1 MLLAVTIG
9 LQPADDVERYFRDS
23 MLQASASIG
32 LPRRCH
38 SVPGECSGRGRIWLG
53 ACVRRNTAERVY
65 IFEAAHN
72 PEVAGSNPAPAIEK
86 ALETEPFASAVQAW
100 AENFCPTFA
109 RFCLSPGRASRT
121 RHNTDES
128 TFRMSKA
135 KRTTMSKMNRE
146 RELKEKR

>member
-1 MLLAVTIG
+1 MTLSVTSG
-9 LQPADDVERYFRDS
+9 TRCCKR
-23 MLQASASIG
+23 SASIG

-38 SVPGECSGRGRIWLG
+38 SVPRKCSGRGRIWLG

-100 AENFCPTFA
+100 AETFA
-109 RFCLSPGRASRT
+109 QLLPG
-121 RHNTDES
+121 
-128 TFRMSKA
+128 FV
-135 KRTTMSKMNRE
+135 
-146 RELKEKR
+146 